1 MANKEGRQTHQ
12 PGDTNEILTLMAT
25 TILLSG
31 CRAIFFIIMAD
42 ECVDC
47 ANNEELMVCFFY
59 VDDQLAVH
67 EELLGLY
74 MCPGITAYII
84 IKVLVDVLLK
94 VI

>member
-1 MANKEGRQTHQ
+1 
-12 PGDTNEILTLMAT
+12 
-25 TILLSG
+25 
-31 CRAIFFIIMAD
+31 MAD
-42 ECVDC
+42 ECADC